1 MNEAS
6 GLSGSSHPISWTAL
20 FFVNGAVGLYVFNSR
35 RTPGILKALA
45 RSTPPSC
52 AMSCRAIKP
61 PSLSMDENPERS
73 KIASTKSPTG
83 KALMDADVSEASIT
97 RPTLSGSLET
107 AWHERRYSPTVDAFI
122 KDGHKAGVTGVP
134 AMGWPNRRAIVGL
147 MPPDELVL
155 RLRNEVPERIRE

>member
-1 MNEAS
+1 
-6 GLSGSSHPISWTAL
+6 
-20 FFVNGAVGLYVFNSR
+20 
-35 RTPGILKALA
+35 
-45 RSTPPSC
+45 
-52 AMSCRAIKP
+52 MSCRAIKP

-73 KIASTKSPTG
+73 KIASTKFPTG
-83 KALMDADVSEASIT
+83 KALIDADVSEASIT